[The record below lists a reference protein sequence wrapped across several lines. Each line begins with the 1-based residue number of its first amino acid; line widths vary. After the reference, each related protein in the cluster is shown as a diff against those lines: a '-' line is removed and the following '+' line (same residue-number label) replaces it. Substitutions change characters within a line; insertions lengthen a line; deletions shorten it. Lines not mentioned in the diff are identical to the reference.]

1 MLGLITRNVIASDR
15 RARFEFVNREE
26 DVCDYC
32 SYKEKLCDFCFY
44 KKRRFPSYSG
54 N

>member
-1 MLGLITRNVIASDR
+1 MLGLITRDVLKSDR
-15 RARFEFVNREE
+15 RVRFEMTNTEE
-26 DVCDYC
+26 DICDYC
-32 SYKEKLCDFCFY
+32 SYKEKLCDYCFY